1 MSPSCMHNIN
11 CAWIVFSC
19 LSIFKKKKKIEQSKL
34 EIQHK
39 VPKAA
44 KIKKVVLVSVKLT
57 QTSVLYLIYY
67 RKKLYAMYLGHHML
81 GRLTNA
87 IFRHHMA
94 LQLAPI
100 NSHVHTT
107 KIPDI
112 FPYQLCDL
120 CLDILWR
127 STQVFMFWT

>member
-1 MSPSCMHNIN
+1 MSFN
-11 CAWIVFSC
+11 FQ
-19 LSIFKKKKKIEQSKL
+19 KKKKIEQSKL

-120 CLDILWR
+120 CLDIL
-127 STQVFMFWT
+127 